1 MATYSA
7 TGQVSAPILQI
18 AKTHGDEQVAEAQ
31 YDQAKAKL
39 SDQVQQVN
47 QDVRD
52 AILDIQSAEKL
63 VDAARSNVQLA
74 TEALNEAQQ
83 RFKAGVSDSLPVSQA
98 LAQDEQAN
106 DQYISALYQHNVAKL
121 SLGARAGC
129 GIDELQGLSRREVDV
144 ADQNQHGQQGQT
156 AEIQGTVQ
164 IKPQGGQQGHA
175 RAEEGRG
182 GTGEEE
188 PPANHHHYCRGDPC
202 GDRDSCFYWRSTF
215 TEDTDDAQVDGNLYQ
230 VSSRVAGQV
239 VQVDVEE
246 QQTVHK
252 GDPIAEVDP
261 RDFQVALEQAQAN
274 LANARAEYEQAQ
286 VNVPITSVTTH
297 TQVLTSTSDVASTE
311 AAVSQAE
318 AQAAAANERI
328 QQAKANALKAQIDVD
343 RYTPLVKND
352 VISKQQFDQAVA
364 TSTADQAALNE
375 AERTASASQDQIRQ
389 ARARLAQAL
398 SQQHQS
404 QQTAPKQVAAQIA
417 REQAALAEVQQAQA
431 RLDQAKLN
439 MGYTKIVAPIDG
451 IVSRKTVAVGVN
463 LSVGTVTADASCRSK
478 TCG

>member
-1 MATYSA
+1 M
-7 TGQVSAPILQI
+7 
-18 AKTHGDEQVAEAQ
+18 
-31 YDQAKAKL
+31 
-39 SDQVQQVN
+39 
-47 QDVRD
+47 
-52 AILDIQSAEKL
+52 
-63 VDAARSNVQLA
+63 
-74 TEALNEAQQ
+74 
-83 RFKAGVSDSLPVSQA
+83 
-98 LAQDEQAN
+98 
-106 DQYISALYQHNVAKL
+106 
-121 SLGARAGC
+121 
-129 GIDELQGLSRREVDV
+129 
-144 ADQNQHGQQGQT
+144 ADQNERGQQGQT

-164 IKPQGGQQGHA
+164 IKPQDGQPGAPQQQPDQK
-175 RAEEGRG
+175 RVVEETPEKKSRRRMIIIIVV
-182 GTGEEE
+182 
-188 PPANHHHYCRGDPC
+188 AILAAIAIF
-202 GDRDSCFYWRSTF
+202 FYWRSTF

-261 RDFQVALEQAQAN
+261 RDFQVAVEQAEAN
-274 LANARAEYEQAQ
+274 LQNAKADYEQAR

-375 AERTASASQDQIRQ
+375 AERSASASQDQIRQ

-398 SQQHQS
+398 SQQRQS
-404 QQTAPKQVAAQIA
+404 QQTAPKQVAAQLA

-439 MGYTKIVAPIDG
+439 LGYTKIVAPIDG
-451 IVSRKTVAVGVN
+451 IVSRKTVAVGAN
-463 LSVGTVTADASCRSK
+463 LSVGQSLLTIVPLEDLWVTANFKETQLKEMHPGQAVELSVDALGGKKFDGHVTQIGGATGSALSLFPPENATGNYVKVVQRIPVRINFDDLAKQDPNHELRIGMSVEPK
-478 TCG
+478 VRVK